1 MDITDIT
8 DIAALIYEL
17 DNLSTTDFNHE
28 WDCLVENYSKLKYLD
43 SIDYELIG
51 SIKLMD
57 SLRRFMEQIDKV
69 SQHYLREILW
79 EEYLLEIKKYLSDSL
94 NYNNPIIKLKCVV
107 KAYELL
113 VPVVEEIRE
122 QKCVQQIEDDE
133 FIQTFSIINPNGSRN
148 TWNKKRRT
156 C

>member
-1 MDITDIT
+1 MNFSKIT

-17 DNLSTTDFNHE
+17 DNLSTNDFNYE

-51 SIKLMD
+51 STKLMD

-94 NYNNPIIKLKCVV
+94 NHNNPMTKLKCVV

-133 FIQTFSIINPNGSRN
+133 FIQTF
-148 TWNKKRRT
+148 KKRRT

>member
-1 MDITDIT
+1 MDIT

-17 DNLSTTDFNHE
+17 DNLSTNDFNHE

-51 SIKLMD
+51 STKLMD

-94 NYNNPIIKLKCVV
+94 NHNNPMTKLKCVV

-122 QKCVQQIEDDE
+122 QKCVQQIDDDE

-148 TWNKKRRT
+148 TY
-156 C
+156 

>member
-1 MDITDIT
+1 MNFSDIT

-17 DNLSTTDFNHE
+17 DNLSTNDFNYE

-51 SIKLMD
+51 STKLMD

-94 NYNNPIIKLKCVV
+94 NHNNPMTKLKYVV

-122 QKCVQQIEDDE
+122 QKCVQYIEDDE

-148 TWNKKRRT
+148 T
-156 C
+156 

>member
-1 MDITDIT
+1 MDIT

-17 DNLSTTDFNHE
+17 DNLSTNDFNHE

-51 SIKLMD
+51 STKLMD

-94 NYNNPIIKLKCVV
+94 NHNNPMTKLKCVV

-122 QKCVQQIEDDE
+122 QKCVQYIEDDD

-148 TWNKKRRT
+148 T
-156 C
+156 

>member
-1 MDITDIT
+1 MNFSKIT

-17 DNLSTTDFNHE
+17 DNLSTNDFNYE

-51 SIKLMD
+51 STKLMD

-94 NYNNPIIKLKCVV
+94 NHNNPMTKLKCVV

-122 QKCVQQIEDDE
+122 QKCVQYIEDNE
-133 FIQTFSIINPNGSRN
+133 FIQTFSMN
-148 TWNKKRRT
+148 T
-156 C
+156 

>member
-1 MDITDIT
+1 MNFSDITDIT
-8 DIAALIYEL
+8 QLIFQL
-17 DNLSTTDFNHE
+17 DNLSTNDFNHE
-28 WDCLVENYSKLKYLD
+28 WDCLVENYSKLKYLE

-94 NYNNPIIKLKCVV
+94 NYNNPIIKLKYVV

-113 VPVVEEIRE
+113 VPVVEKIRE

-133 FIQTFSIINPNGSRN
+133 FIQTFSIISPTGSRN
-148 TWNKKRRT
+148 TWNNKRRT
-156 C
+156 Y

>member
-1 MDITDIT
+1 MNFSDITDI
-8 DIAALIYEL
+8 DVLIYQL
-17 DNLSTTDFNHE
+17 DNLSTNDLNHE

-94 NYNNPIIKLKCVV
+94 NHNNPIIKLKYVV

-122 QKCVQQIEDDE
+122 QKYVEQIEDKD
-133 FIQTFSIINPNGSRN
+133 FIQTF
-148 TWNKKRRT
+148 KKRRIG
-156 C
+156 

>member
-1 MDITDIT
+1 MNFSDITDIT
-8 DIAALIYEL
+8 QLIFQL
-17 DNLSTTDFNHE
+17 DNLSTNDFNHE
-28 WDCLVENYSKLKYLD
+28 WDCLVENYSKLKFLE

-94 NYNNPIIKLKCVV
+94 NHNNPITKLKYVV

-113 VPVVEEIRE
+113 VPIVEEIRE
-122 QKCVQQIEDDE
+122 QKCVRQIEDDD
-133 FIQTFSIINPNGSRN
+133 FIQTFSMN

>member
-1 MDITDIT
+1 MNFSNIT

-17 DNLSTTDFNHE
+17 DNLSTNDFNHE

-94 NYNNPIIKLKCVV
+94 NYNNPITKLKYVV

-122 QKCVQQIEDDE
+122 QKCVQQIDDDE

-148 TWNKKRRT
+148 T
-156 C
+156 